1 MRWNKSSYQNHLFF
15 IFPDRF
21 LFNFSDSV
29 QNHQEL
35 EKKLLALLIK
45 WSSELFFEFI
55 NIQKKSFIHI
65 FYDDQT
71 HSKKE
76 IQNIFFPFKK
86 IKLHKKS
93 ILPEEQIIHK
103 ISTDLKKSSII
114 LFNPLSLAVNL
125 ELLDLIAKYPEDC
138 IINNDDNKTILIK
151 LNSTENYDLSKCT
164 LLETL
169 PGIEKLN
176 SISDTILYY
185 QKKNKMFEKKTVEL
199 ITIIN
204 ELLK

>member
-29 QNHQEL
+29 QNHQDL

-45 WSSELFFEFI
+45 WSSEIFSEFI
-55 NIQKKSFIHI
+55 NIQKKSFVHI

-71 HSKKE
+71 HSRKE
-76 IQNIFFPFKK
+76 IRNIFFPFKK
-86 IKLHKKS
+86 IKFHKKI

-103 ISTDLKKSSII
+103 ICAGHNKSSII
-114 LFNPLSLAVNL
+114 LFNPLSLAINL
-125 ELLDLIAKYPEDC
+125 ELFDLIAKYPEDC
-138 IINNDDNKTILIK
+138 IINNNEYKTILIK
-151 LNSTENYDLSKCT
+151 LNSTENYNLSKLT

-169 PGIEKLN
+169 PGLEKLN

-185 QKKNKMFEKKTVEL
+185 QKKDKTFEKRSGEL
-199 ITIIN
+199 LAIIN